1 MVKSSNN
8 NDNKTTKVT
17 KSGRPTPAA
26 NKKGKIIDIL
36 EHNQQDVRN
45 APSQVTDV
53 VKVGMAKPGAVTR
66 SRSGT
71 LKFA

>member
-1 MVKSSNN
+1 MVKESN
-8 NDNKTTKVT
+8 NDNKIGKVT
-17 KSGRPTPAA
+17 KSGRPTNAA
-26 NKKGKIIDIL
+26 IKKGKIIDIL

-45 APSQVTDV
+45 APTQVSGM
-53 VKVGMAKPGAVTR
+53 VKVGIAKPGAVTR

>member
-1 MVKSSNN
+1 MVKTSNN
-8 NDNKTTKVT
+8 NDNKTNKVT
-17 KSGRPTPAA
+17 KSGRPTHSA
-26 NKKGKIIDIL
+26 NKKEKIIDIL

-53 VKVGMAKPGAVTR
+53 VKVGIAKPGAVTR